1 MRSTG
6 FLTTSLLVALSVGLS
21 GCAHPL
27 RDFAAKA
34 AGSRVGT
41 AIADQVPAPA
51 TTKPTQKGGNFC
63 DTAKEL
69 GAPVKTAGLPRN
81 AATEFSV
88 AANQFGAD
96 SGCWR

>member
-6 FLTTSLLVALSVGLS
+6 FLTTSLLVAFGFGLS

-34 AGSRVGT
+34 AGSRVGA

-51 TTKPTQKGGNFC
+51 STNPVQRGGNFC

-69 GAPVKTAGLPRN
+69 GAPVKTSGLPRN
-81 AATEFSV
+81 AATEFSL
-88 AANQFGAD
+88 AANDYGAQ
-96 SGCWR
+96 SGCWK